1 MINIFQ
7 PSLGQD
13 ELDALKEVFES
24 NWIGPGP
31 KTKQFEEQFSKF
43 ISTDRNNIM
52 MINSCT
58 EGMFQVLDYLD
69 LQEGDEVIIPT
80 ISFVGAANAVIANGG
95 TPVFCDVDY
104 RSLNATAEDIMKK
117 ITNRTKA
124 VLLIHYAG
132 WACEMRPIIKLCD
145 ENGICLIED
154 QACSVATTYKGQP
167 TGTLGD
173 FGVWSFDSMKILV
186 TGDGSI
192 IHAKDPDALA
202 EIKTRSYLGLLSQ
215 SGYSNTEDQKWWEY
229 DISYPGRRSVVN
241 DIISAIGLVQLSRLE
256 DFIERRKQIHEYYD
270 ELLEDLEQVQTPLPI
285 YKSEL
290 GDRES
295 SYYMYWIQLNN
306 EDARDKLAAHLKE
319 NDIYTTFR
327 YYPLHLVKYYDQ
339 YDQQLLQAEK
349 AANTTLCIPL
359 HQMLKDEEV
368 EYIVEKIRSFV

>member
-154 QACSVATTYKGQP
+154 QACRDRK
-167 TGTLGD
+167 
-173 FGVWSFDSMKILV
+173 
-186 TGDGSI
+186 
-192 IHAKDPDALA
+192 
-202 EIKTRSYLGLLSQ
+202 
-215 SGYSNTEDQKWWEY
+215 
-229 DISYPGRRSVVN
+229 SVV
-241 DIISAIGLVQLSRLE
+241 
-256 DFIERRKQIHEYYD
+256 
-270 ELLEDLEQVQTPLPI
+270 
-285 YKSEL
+285 
-290 GDRES
+290 
-295 SYYMYWIQLNN
+295 
-306 EDARDKLAAHLKE
+306 
-319 NDIYTTFR
+319 
-327 YYPLHLVKYYDQ
+327 
-339 YDQQLLQAEK
+339 
-349 AANTTLCIPL
+349 
-359 HQMLKDEEV
+359 
-368 EYIVEKIRSFV
+368 